1 MVTIRKKVR
10 CLTNINP
17 VLLESN
23 QREKVLP
30 GYYKIMKKIA
40 EISNQN
46 LICNSHASLSA
57 GGKTDPDN
65 EFLWIDHSLK
75 TTINQFQLIY

>member
-1 MVTIRKKVR
+1 MRKKTFFLMVTIRKKVR

-57 GGKTDPDN
+57 GGKTRSFIKN
-65 EFLWIDHSLK
+65 HH
-75 TTINQFQLIY
+75 